1 MKALRAVG
9 GLIAL
14 FTGYIGIAVVV
25 GGLWSLAAWNLDI
38 VDERGLEIQTV
49 SGVAFLVIAAIFCK
63 IRGSSLAEAASI
75 RKAKLSD
82 IGKSALCGIVLNL
95 LFVAALNL
103 LPSDMTASYAQN
115 VSRELERS
123 IAFIIILFYAPVLEE
138 ILFRGLALNLL
149 KTCMNPYAAAAILS
163 LLFGLMH
170 GDPVWFAYSS
180 VMGMVFS
187 YIAIRTDSI
196 LPSMSAHFAFNA
208 MSVLILFL

>member
-14 FTGYIGIAVVV
+14 FTGYIGIAVVI
-25 GGLWSLAAWNLDI
+25 GSLWSLAAWNIDI

-49 SGVAFLVIAAIFCK
+49 SGILFLVLVALFYK
-63 IRGSSLAEAASI
+63 IKGSSLPEAASI
-75 RKAKLSD
+75 RKAQLSD
-82 IGKSALCGIVLNL
+82 IGKYALCGIVLNL
-95 LFVAALNL
+95 LLVAVLNL
-103 LPSDMTASYAQN
+103 LPSDITADYASN

-123 IAFIIILFYAPVLEE
+123 MAFIIILFYAPVLEE

-149 KTCMNPYAAAAILS
+149 KACMNPYAAAAILS

-170 GDPVWFAYSS
+170 GDPVWFAYAS

-208 MSVLILFL
+208 TSVVILFL